1 MRQPNKL
8 SQQELQDEESIQDG
22 RKEFALSEN
31 FNIRKT
37 FKTLVTP
44 KRKHF
49 TEGSPRKKRKINFEE
64 NLNFWRALSDNQEQT
79 HVLMN
84 KEFLPRNSDM
94 WQPTDQWSGDS
105 AEQWK

>member
-1 MRQPNKL
+1 M
-8 SQQELQDEESIQDG
+8 
-22 RKEFALSEN
+22 SEN

-49 TEGSPRKKRKINFEE
+49 TEGSLRKKRKINFEE
-64 NLNFWRALSDNQEQT
+64 NLNFWRDLSDHQKQT

-84 KEFLPRNSDM
+84 KEFLLTNSVM
-94 WQPTDQWSGDS
+94 WHPTDRWSGDL
-105 AEQWK
+105 AEQSQVEV